1 MAYTSEIEKLER
13 RWKENPQ
20 GTVFAPL
27 AEVYRKDGQLE
38 RAREVLRQG
47 LEHSPNHIPGN
58 IVLARCCLDLKEDGA
73 AEAAFAHVLELDPE
87 NVIALKALGE
97 ITERQGRLAES
108 FDWLTRLVQVDPSN
122 DEARDQLKR
131 VNATRDQA
139 ALMMSQ
145 QPAEAVAAAGE
156 IITEESPI
164 VPGELAQPEQV
175 MTIEREGASAAA
187 EQHVRDVETTLVV
200 PAVADAPTQEM
211 EPPSVAAEPGVFS
224 VERTPPFEESDL
236 LPSADAGAGSSYQAS
251 DFDLGIPHG
260 NPAEGPPS
268 AGAGVSDLGV
278 EVFPLSTEEPA
289 HIDLQSAGVSEFQA
303 PDDAGDMLAMSSSG
317 VSEFQVPDA
326 AQELGLRGSASNEFQ
341 PPSGTEELAAVS
353 DSGAEIQ
360 PNDDPAPAVAA
371 ADIEEPAPE
380 DVMAAAPP
388 VATAPSVQT
397 PVPPTV
403 AEQPLPLIFPD
414 EAEREEPPRT
424 RRLSQPDEVSASEP
438 AVAEPEPVV
447 TESMAEMYARQG
459 LTDDALRVYRA
470 LAEKAPGD
478 SRLADRIREL
488 AAMAAPGE
496 VAAARWQSLSATA
509 TGGESVESFFM
520 TLVSVRPSAPGA
532 GGPGA
537 ETPRAPT
544 LVREGDDQS
553 QGAPTRPASDPLSL
567 SAIFGEDAAPP
578 PPATPPPTPSASTPT
593 TGHAFSFDQFFG
605 TKEPG
610 GGPSSSSTRSSQ
622 ASGLEEDLDQF
633 QNWLKSL
640 KK

>member
-122 DEARDQLKR
+122 DEARDQLNR
-131 VNATRDQA
+131 VNAARDQA

-164 VPGELAQPEQV
+164 ASGELVQPEQV

-187 EQHVRDVETTLVV
+187 EQHVRDAETTLVV
-200 PAVADAPTQEM
+200 PVVADAPTQEM
-211 EPPSVAAEPGVFS
+211 EPPPLAAEPGAFA

-236 LPSADAGAGSSYQAS
+236 LPSAEAGVGSSYQAS
-251 DFDLGIPHG
+251 DFDLGIPRES
-260 NPAEGPPS
+260 PVEGPSS

-326 AQELGLRGSASNEFQ
+326 AHELGLRGSASNEFQ
-341 PPSGTEELAAVS
+341 PPSGTEELAAVA
-353 DSGAEIQ
+353 DSSAEFQ
-360 PNDDPAPAVAA
+360 PVDDPAKALAA
-371 ADIEEPAPE
+371 ADIEEPAP
-380 DVMAAAPP
+380 DVVMAAAPP
-388 VATAPSVQT
+388 VQT
-397 PVPPTV
+397 PAPPTA

-424 RRLSQPDEVSASEP
+424 RRLSQPDEVSVSEP

-470 LAEKAPGD
+470 LAQKAPGD

-532 GGPGA
+532 GGSGA
-537 ETPRAPT
+537 EAPRPPTPVA
-544 LVREGDDQS
+544 EGDDQS

-578 PPATPPPTPSASTPT
+578 PPATPPPAPSASTPT

-605 TKEPG
+605 TKEQG